1 MFLVNNLLFVLFTFT
16 VLLGTVFP
24 LVVEAVR
31 GKQMSV
37 GRPYFDRM
45 VGAGRRGAALPPRRR
60 AGAAVGPRHRA
71 SRCGARSCRRSSPP
85 PRWPAIGFAL
95 GVRNA
100 WTLLTLFFGGF
111 TAWVTFARDALA
123 GAPAHRARRGLRSRR
138 SAGAGAAGAADS
150 ARYVVHAGAVIVIV
164 AIAVSSTGGVSKE
177 VQLHQGQSMS
187 IGAYTLLFVGA
198 DTVAEPNR
206 QSMRARL
213 DVQRNGREIGPLYP
227 RMTYYDSQREPI
239 GSPAVHTSLGED
251 LYLSIHNIDVQA
263 NSVGL
268 LVLVN
273 PMVGWIWIATA
284 VMALGGLMAL
294 FPARRAQASAR
305 AAVAV
310 PAAAAAEGTP

>member
-1 MFLVNNLLFVLFTFT
+1 
-16 VLLGTVFP
+16 
-24 LVVEAVR
+24 
-31 GKQMSV
+31 MSV

-45 VGAGRRGAALPPRRR
+45 SVPIGVTLLFVMGVGPALPWARATREQLRRALLPPLGAA
-60 AGAAVGPRHRA
+60 AALA
-71 SRCGARSCRRSSPP
+71 
-85 PRWPAIGFAL
+85 AIGFAL
-95 GVRNA
+95 DVRNP

-111 TAWVTFARDALA
+111 TAYVTLGELLLPVRQRMRAHGEGFLEALRQA
-123 GAPAHRARRGLRSRR
+123 QSRGRRRFGA
-138 SAGAGAAGAADS
+138 
-150 ARYVVHAGAVIVIV
+150 YIVHAGALVVIIS
-164 AIAVSSTGGVSKE
+164 IAVSSTGGVSKE
-177 VQLHQGQSMS
+177 VQLRQGQSMS

-227 RMTYYDSQREPI
+227 RMTYYDAQREPI

-251 LYLSIHNIDVQA
+251 LYLSIHNIDVQS

-294 FPARRAQASAR
+294 FPTRRAQASAR

-310 PAAAAAEGTP
+310 AAAAEGAR